1 MNKPVHPYWGIAE
14 IVIFTALFFTG
25 LWIAGPQIGSSPSLQ
40 LIFWVLVFL
49 GGYYILWYSPKKLH
63 YFTFRDLGFVL
74 PSRKKRVQTSINK
87 GWLSYSV
94 FTIVGSITLI
104 SYTAIFNQESL
115 FQLQW
120 NALLIKFSG
129 YLVYGTVQAVIFFGF
144 MMPRIRQVFPKTTHH
159 KSNRRV
165 QLSVVVITAVIFSLY
180 HIPNTQLMVCTLFA
194 GLGWAW
200 IYYYRPNILLM
211 GLSHAILGTILHQV
225 VKLHMRIGP
234 FYNNPDLY
242 VIREVVPGL
251 KKLIGDLF

>member
-25 LWIAGPQIGSSPSLQ
+25 LWVAGPHIGVSPSLQ
-40 LIFWVLVFL
+40 LIFWILVFL

-63 YFTFRDLGFVL
+63 CFTFSDLGFVL
-74 PSRKKRVQTSINK
+74 PSRNNKKQISIK
-87 GWLSYSV
+87 RGWFSYSA
-94 FTIVGSITLI
+94 FTIVGSISLI
-104 SYTAIFNQESL
+104 SYAAIINQESF
-115 FQLQW
+115 FQLQL
-120 NALLIKFSG
+120 NAILIKFLG

-144 MMPRIRQVFPKTTHH
+144 MMPRIRQVFTNTAQH
-159 KSNRRV
+159 KSNLSA
-165 QLSVVVITAVIFSLY
+165 QFSVVLITAAIFSLY
-180 HIPNTQLMVCTLFA
+180 HIPNTELMVCTLFA
-194 GLGWAW
+194 GFGWAW
-200 IYYYRPNILLM
+200 IFYYRPNILLM
-211 GLSHAILGTILHQV
+211 GVSHAILGTILHQV